1 MARARTVVA
10 AHCVVYVNG
19 RLFGRVA
26 SLGFSAE
33 TPQRELR
40 VIDTLEPA
48 ELIPQGASVR
58 GSLTIYRLHR
68 DGGIEAAGL
77 AAAWAD
83 MTRQKYF
90 SLMVVDR
97 VTDTV
102 LFRADRC
109 ATAAQS
115 WNVGRGFVMG
125 TVAFVGLNWSNETVP
140 APT

>member
-1 MARARTVVA
+1 MARSRIVA
-10 AHCVVYVNG
+10 SPHVVVYVNG
-19 RLFGRVA
+19 KLFGRVA
-26 SLGFSAE
+26 SLGFGAE

-40 VIDTLEPA
+40 VVDTLEPA
-48 ELIPQGASVR
+48 ELIPQGCSVR
-58 GSLTIYRLHR
+58 GNLTIYRLHR

-83 MTRQKYF
+83 QTRQKYF

-102 LFRADRC
+102 LFRADHC
-109 ATAAQS
+109 ATTAQS
-115 WNVGRGFVMG
+115 WNAGRGFVMG